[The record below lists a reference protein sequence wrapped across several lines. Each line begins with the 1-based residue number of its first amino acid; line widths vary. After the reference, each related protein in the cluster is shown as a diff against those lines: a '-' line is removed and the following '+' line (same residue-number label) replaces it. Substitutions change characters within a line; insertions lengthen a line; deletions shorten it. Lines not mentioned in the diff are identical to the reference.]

1 MYRMRFVFLLGLLS
15 VLACGSIA
23 QAQTACPPG
32 MVPYG
37 TAQDQSVCGADPNA
51 QQQYPGQSSAPSVRW
66 ASSWQAL
73 ATDTPK
79 GILGT
84 SKDQP
89 DRALAEVAALRDCRL
104 KGGTDCTLQISYG
117 NGCVAMVVGDR
128 AMNMN
133 GGITDDDAAQK
144 GLEMCRA
151 AGDSNCRVYY
161 SACSLPQRIQ

>member
-1 MYRMRFVFLLGLLS
+1 MGFQ
-15 VLACGSIA
+15 LAG
-23 QAQTACPPG
+23 AC
-32 MVPYG
+32 
-37 TAQDQSVCGADPNA
+37 D
-51 QQQYPGQSSAPSVRW
+51 RH
-66 ASSWQAL
+66 
-73 ATDTPK
+73 TPK
-79 GILGT
+79 GILGA

-133 GGITDDDAAQK
+133 SGITDDDAAQK